1 MIDLTPLD
9 VRKKRGDFRKVVRG
23 YDAAAVD
30 DFLETVAGRMEELV
44 REQNAM
50 AARVD
55 SMTDAIAAYRDRER
69 AMNEALVSAQQLRE
83 DVREQA
89 AREADLVLREARA
102 EAERIVGEARRQ
114 ATGAAEALRR
124 IQGQRVRFLRLFR
137 TLVERQ
143 LAGDRDGRRPQ
154 RVPGPR
160 RRGRVRP
167 RRRRA
172 GGLMARAHRAD
183 RGGRA
188 GRPRPH
194 ERATARRDH
203 PGHGAGRAG
212 RAHPGGDLHPL
223 RGDPRLPPLHRG
235 VAHGAAAPG
244 HAGRQA
250 GGGHAGAL
258 SSLRGLHA
266 AAGHLSRAGDAGA
279 GGGHADREQRV
290 RGDEPVLGAR
300 ATWC

>member
-23 YDAAAVD
+23 YDPAAVD

-114 ATGAAEALRR
+114 ATAAADALRR
-124 IQGQRVRFLRLFR
+124 IQGQRVRFLRIFR

-143 LAGDRDGRRPQ
+143 LQEIEMEEDRSGTL
-154 RVPGPR
+154 G
-160 RRGRVRP
+160 
-167 RRRRA
+167 
-172 GGLMARAHRAD
+172 
-183 RGGRA
+183 
-188 GRPRPH
+188 
-194 ERATARRDH
+194 
-203 PGHGAGRAG
+203 
-212 RAHPGGDLHPL
+212 
-223 RGDPRLPPLHRG
+223 RGDADEG
-235 VAHGAAAPG
+235 GAASEG
-244 HAGRQA
+244 Q
-250 GGGHAGAL
+250 GG
-258 SSLRGLHA
+258 
-266 AAGHLSRAGDAGA
+266 
-279 GGGHADREQRV
+279 
-290 RGDEPVLGAR
+290 
-300 ATWC
+300 

>member
-44 REQNAM
+44 REQNAL

-102 EAERIVGEARRQ
+102 ESDRIVGEARRQ
-114 ATGAAEALRR
+114 ATAAAEALKRL
-124 IQGQRVRFLRLFR
+124 QGQRVRFLRLFR

-143 LAGDRDGRRPQ
+143 LAEIEAEEDRTSAIG
-154 RVPGPR
+154 
-160 RRGRVRP
+160 
-167 RRRRA
+167 
-172 GGLMARAHRAD
+172 
-183 RGGRA
+183 
-188 GRPRPH
+188 
-194 ERATARRDH
+194 
-203 PGHGAGRAG
+203 
-212 RAHPGGDLHPL
+212 
-223 RGDPRLPPLHRG
+223 RGDADDSTTASEG
-235 VAHGAAAPG
+235 
-244 HAGRQA
+244 Q
-250 GGGHAGAL
+250 GG
-258 SSLRGLHA
+258 
-266 AAGHLSRAGDAGA
+266 
-279 GGGHADREQRV
+279 
-290 RGDEPVLGAR
+290 
-300 ATWC
+300 

>member
-23 YDAAAVD
+23 YDPAAVD

-114 ATGAAEALRR
+114 ATAAAEALRR
-124 IQGQRVRFLRLFR
+124 MQGQRVRFLRLFR

-143 LAGDRDGRRPQ
+143 LQEIEAEEDR
-154 RVPGPR
+154 
-160 RRGRVRP
+160 
-167 RRRRA
+167 
-172 GGLMARAHRAD
+172 
-183 RGGRA
+183 
-188 GRPRPH
+188 
-194 ERATARRDH
+194 TASL
-203 PGHGAGRAG
+203 G
-212 RAHPGGDLHPL
+212 
-223 RGDPRLPPLHRG
+223 RGDADESAL
-235 VAHGAAAPG
+235 AHDG
-244 HAGRQA
+244 Q
-250 GGGHAGAL
+250 GG
-258 SSLRGLHA
+258 
-266 AAGHLSRAGDAGA
+266 
-279 GGGHADREQRV
+279 
-290 RGDEPVLGAR
+290 
-300 ATWC
+300 